1 MLGVQHVLE
10 EARNTVSTEM
20 IWWKTAFL
28 PTPNILEGVSQPE
41 NAWPNN
47 IPEQI
52 YHKHF
57 LSYCFYQTKVKVHD
71 CSPSL
76 HNADVTPTDLCLPI
90 NKGCCLKWWHGDCC
104 FHYINVCVIVC
115 VDYVAAFFVA
125 SVPPLLKWE
134 PVCLDHLKKSLF
146 SIKCCYIWYV
156 YLICDPSLA
165 TLVFVIL
172 CVWFTCSI
180 SIIDNGGFS
189 IVIKICERRVSISN
203 GSICDSL
210 CPLLTI

>member
-1 MLGVQHVLE
+1 MF
-10 EARNTVSTEM
+10 
-20 IWWKTAFL
+20 WKKLVTQYPQRWFD
-28 PTPNILEGVSQPE
+28 EKQ
-41 NAWPNN
+41 
-47 IPEQI
+47 
-52 YHKHF
+52 
-57 LSYCFYQTKVKVHD
+57 LSYRPQIFLKVCHNLKMHGQTIYQNKYIINISFRIVFIRPKVKVHD

-76 HNADVTPTDLCLPI
+76 HNEDVTPTYMCLPI